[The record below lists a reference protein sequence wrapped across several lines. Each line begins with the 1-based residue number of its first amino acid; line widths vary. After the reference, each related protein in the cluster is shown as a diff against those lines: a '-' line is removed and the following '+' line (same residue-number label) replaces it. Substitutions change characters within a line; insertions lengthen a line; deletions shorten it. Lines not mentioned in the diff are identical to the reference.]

1 MSVVAAPSGIAVLP
15 LPYDLRERV
24 MLGDAGSNALSA
36 MLGLRSV
43 RRLTEQRCRPALGAL
58 AGLTLSGLSALD
70 SLGRQP

>member
-1 MSVVAAPSGIAVLP
+1 MSVVAAPSGIAVLL

-43 RRLTEQRCRPALGAL
+43 RQLTEQR
-58 AGLTLSGLSALD
+58 
-70 SLGRQP
+70 LGRQP